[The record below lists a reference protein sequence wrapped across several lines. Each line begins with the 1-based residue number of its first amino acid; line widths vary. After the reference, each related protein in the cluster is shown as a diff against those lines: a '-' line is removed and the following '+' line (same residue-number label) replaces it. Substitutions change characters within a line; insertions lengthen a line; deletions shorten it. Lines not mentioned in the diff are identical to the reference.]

1 VSKGRPGKA
10 SRQKAKNKPRKHAS
24 GHPGKGHA
32 KSTTAQRRRAHGA
45 VVAAGSA
52 GEGVAPENPEGVRLN
67 RWLAER
73 GVASRRKCDALI
85 QEGSVEVNGQIL
97 MEPGYRVQPGDTVR
111 VEGRPIKE
119 VRRLYYLFY
128 KPKGVICTDDPRE
141 NRTRVSDLVAP
152 LVAGRVYTVGRLDE
166 DSEGLLLL
174 TNDGDFA
181 NLIAHPR
188 HGVAKTYL
196 VQVPGHVQVDA
207 IKELRG
213 GVWLADGK
221 VVPERVRIS
230 HRAQSY
236 TTVEITM
243 REGRNREVR
252 RLLARVGFKVRNLK
266 RVRIGE
272 LGVKGVKR
280 GGIRPLTRAE
290 RDELVAAARRR
301 EAEDAGA
308 KPRRRKS
315 KG

>member
-1 VSKGRPGKA
+1 MSKGRPGKA
-10 SRQKAKNKPRKHAS
+10 AREKARKPRGKHAS
-24 GHPGKGHA
+24 GHPGKGHPKA
-32 KSTTAQRRRAHGA
+32 TVAQRRRAHGV
-45 VVAAGSA
+45 VVAAGGA
-52 GEGVAPENPEGVRLN
+52 EIGVTPENPDGVRLN

-85 QEGSVEVNGQIL
+85 QEGSVEVNGEIL
-97 MEPGYRVQPGDTVR
+97 MEMGYRVQAGDTVR
-111 VEGRPIKE
+111 VEGRPVKE

-128 KPKGVICTDDPRE
+128 KPKGVLCTDDPRE
-141 NRTRVSDLVAP
+141 NRTRVSDLVTS

-188 HGVAKTYL
+188 HGVPKTYL
-196 VQVPGHVQVDA
+196 VQVAGHVTAEAVQ
-207 IKELRG
+207 ELRD

-221 VVPERVRIS
+221 VTPERVRIS
-230 HRAQSY
+230 HRTPVY
-236 TTVEITM
+236 TTVEICM
-243 REGRNREVR
+243 REGRNREIR

-266 RVRIGE
+266 RVRIGD

-280 GGIRPLTRAE
+280 GGIRPLSREE
-290 RDELVAAARRR
+290 RDDLVAVALRLK
-301 EAEDAGA
+301 AEKAPPA
-308 KPRRRKS
+308 PRRRKS

>member
-1 VSKGRPGKA
+1 MSKGRPGKPA
-10 SRQKAKNKPRKHAS
+10 RKRAVKPRRKHAT

-32 KSTTAQRRRAHGA
+32 KGTDAQRRRAHGA

-52 GEGVAPENPEGVRLN
+52 AEGVTEANPQGVRLN

-73 GVASRRKCDALI
+73 GVASRRKCDELI
-85 QEGSVEVNGQIL
+85 QEGSVEVNGEIL
-97 MEPGYRVQPGDTVR
+97 LEPGYRVKEGDEIR
-111 VEGRPIKE
+111 VEGRPVKE

-141 NRTRVSDLVAP
+141 TRTRVSDLVAS

-166 DSEGLLLL
+166 DSEGLILL

-181 NLIAHPR
+181 NLVAHPS
-188 HGVAKTYL
+188 HGVPKTYL
-196 VQVPGHVQVDA
+196 VEVPGHVHVDA
-207 IKELRG
+207 VRELRE

-221 VVPERVRIS
+221 VLPERVRIS
-230 HRAQSY
+230 RRGSTT

-252 RLLARVGFKVRNLK
+252 RLLARVGFKVKNLK

-290 RDELVAAARRR
+290 RDGLVALARQTP
-301 EAEDAGA
+301 EETPAPT
-308 KPRRRKS
+308 PRRRRTKN
-315 KG
+315 